1 MYNIENRRYLGA
13 KTKLLPFIEDVIKKE
28 NIQGETFLDLFGGTG
43 VVANHFTKDYSVTV
57 NDLLKSN
64 TILYSGWFEGSNIDS
79 VKVDK
84 ILLDYNNIDISKIR
98 ENYFSKNF
106 SDTYFTK
113 ENCKLIGYIR
123 NDIEKKYKN
132 KHITLI
138 EKNYLIT
145 SLIYSLDSIANT
157 VGHYDAYRKK
167 ELIQKKLVLQ
177 HLNVNTTKDISI
189 YNLNANILVKQ
200 IKADITYID
209 PPYNSRQYSDAYHLL
224 ENIATWEKP
233 EVFGVAKKMD
243 RTHIKSD
250 YCTVRATESFRDLIE
265 NIESKYIIVSFNNME
280 QKGAGRSQSKIT
292 NNDMYEILSEKGHT
306 TIHRKQYKYYS
317 TGKSSV
323 KNHEE
328 LLFVCKVEEKIKEN
342 NPFLPNIE
350 QQPKYIKS
358 PMNYTGG
365 KYKILDQ
372 ITSYFPTNVN
382 TFYDIFGGGGN
393 VGVNMT
399 YSKIMINDINKNVI
413 DTLIVLKEKNKQE
426 LIKEINEIIS
436 YYKLSNTKVNGYQ
449 TYGTDSS
456 SGVGKY
462 NKDNYEKMRA
472 DYNSEKHGFDKKVM
486 FLVLIIFSFNNQIR
500 FNSKGEFNMPVG
512 KRDFNSKLEKRML
525 MFMDKIQNEAIVLEN
540 KDFTKI
546 KPQNDDFV
554 YADPPY
560 FIATASYNESNGWT
574 EKDEIRLYKYLD
586 KLSQNGIKFALS
598 NVTYH
603 KGTSNNILLNWIKEN
618 NYKKQIINLNYNNS
632 NYQSRNKE
640 NYTEEVLITNY

>member
-1 MYNIENRRYLGA
+1 MYKIENRRYLGA

-43 VVANHFTKDYSVTV
+43 VVANYFTRDYKVTV
-57 NDLLKSN
+57 NDILKSN
-64 TILYSGWFEGSNIDS
+64 TILYSAWFEGHNIDS
-79 VKVDK
+79 VKIK
-84 ILLDYNNIDISKIR
+84 KMIIDYNNIDRSRLR

-123 NDIEKKYKN
+123 NDIEKNYKN
-132 KHITLI
+132 KNITLI

-167 ELIQKKLVLQ
+167 EIIQKKILLQ
-177 HLNVNTTKDISI
+177 QLDVNTRKTISI
-189 YNLNANILVKQ
+189 YNLDANLLVKK

-224 ENIATWEKP
+224 ENIATWTKP

-265 NIESKYIIVSFNNME
+265 NLESKYIIVSFNNME

-328 LLFVCKVEEKIKEN
+328 LLFVCKVDEKAKED
-342 NPFLPNIE
+342 NPFLSKVD
-350 QQPKYIKS
+350 QLPKYIKS

-372 ITSYFPTNVN
+372 ITSYFPQNIN
-382 TFYDIFGGGGN
+382 RFYDIFGGGGN

-399 YSKIMINDINKNVI
+399 YNKIVINDINANVI
-413 DTLIVLKEKNKQE
+413 DTLSILKVKKKQE
-426 LIKEINEIIS
+426 LLREINEIIG
-436 YYKLSNTKVNGYQ
+436 YYMLSNTKVNGYKL
-449 TYGTDSS
+449 YGTDSS

-462 NKDNYEKMRA
+462 NKNKYEKMRS
-472 DYNSEKHGFDKKVM
+472 DYNSGKHLFDSKVM

-525 MFMDKIQNEAIVLEN
+525 IFMDKIQNKAIKLEN

-546 KPQNDDFV
+546 KPIKNDFV

-560 FIATASYNESNGWT
+560 YIATASYNESNGWT
-574 EKDEIRLYKYLD
+574 ENDEIRLYNYLD
-586 KLSQNGIKFALS
+586 KLSEKGIKFALS

-603 KGTSNNILLNWIKEN
+603 KGTSNNILLDWLKKN
-618 NYKKQIINLNYNNS
+618 NYKKQIIKLNYNNS

-640 NYTEEVLITNY
+640 NYTEEVLIMNY